1 MSTAHV
7 LGLAAAGEGS
17 VRVLGEGGRALA
29 AGAGGRARGARRG
42 RGGRRG
48 EVVALHRHRLFT
60 RPPG

>member
-1 MSTAHV
+1 MSARRV
-7 LGLAAAGEGS
+7 VALAAAGEGS

-29 AGAGGRARGARRG
+29 AGAGGRARGAGRG
-42 RGGRRG
+42 RRGRRG

>member
-1 MSTAHV
+1 MSARRV
-7 LGLAAAGEGS
+7 VALAAAGEGS

-29 AGAGGRARGARRG
+29 AGAGGRARGAG
-42 RGGRRG
+42 RGRRG

>member
-1 MSTAHV
+1 MSAGRV
-7 LGLAAAGEGS
+7 VAAGEGS

-29 AGAGGRARGARRG
+29 AGAGGRARGAG
-42 RGGRRG
+42 RGRRG